1 MFYFCDLDHNERID
15 PFEFISSLVT
25 YSAMGTEE
33 EKAKFFDFN
42 LFLFYFILL
51 FSCIFIFILFLV

>member
-1 MFYFCDLDHNERID
+1 MKKVYPELANFDEKLSPLLFYFCDLDHNGRID

-33 EKAKFFDFN
+33 EKAR
-42 LFLFYFILL
+42 FLYLI
-51 FSCIFIFILFLV
+51 